1 MRICFLTENYPP
13 QRGGMSQS
21 CDRIVDGLRHRGYTI
36 DVVHFTNRTG
46 FIKTIQQLNGQYIS
60 IPFEDSEAHT
70 LNLAWNYLEK
80 QSYSLL
86 ICFGGYLPVLAAP
99 VYAKWMSVPL
109 LTLLRGNDFDAAI
122 FTPRKRDLLQDAML
136 ASSRVCVVSK
146 DKQWKLAKLFPDLA
160 VNFVPNGIE
169 LESWQ
174 ASLSE
179 VSFAKQWRA
188 ENVLDRICIGVFGQL
203 KAKKGLDLLLR
214 SLASLNR
221 TDAFHLLLVGEIGE
235 EMQRML
241 SEGGLSFSHYP
252 FMDRYELIKYYLCC
266 DAVAIPSYYDG
277 MPNVLLEAGALG
289 IPVLAS
295 NIDGMK
301 DVLENVTDDLL
312 FEPGDFKACR
322 QVLSLFL
329 EADIEQRLKWGNDLK
344 KNIETKF
351 TNQHETTAYEQII
364 DSVSGLNGC
373 TLRLQSGQRVS

>member
-21 CDRIVDGLRHRGYTI
+21 CDRIVDGLRKRGYTI
-36 DVVHFTNRTG
+36 DVVHFTNRIG
-46 FIKTIQQLNGQYIS
+46 VIKTTQQLNGQYIS
-60 IPFEDSEAHT
+60 IPFEDGEAHT
-70 LNLAWNYLEK
+70 LNLTWNYLEK

-99 VYAKWMSVPL
+99 VYVKWMNIPL

-136 ASSRVCVVSK
+136 ASIQVCVVSR
-146 DKQWKLAKLFPDLA
+146 DKQWKLAKLFPDLS

-169 LESWQ
+169 LASWQ
-174 ASLSE
+174 ASPSE
-179 VSFAKQWRA
+179 VAFAKQWRT
-188 ENVLDRICIGVFGQL
+188 EKSFERTCIGVFGQL

-214 SLASLNR
+214 SLLSLDR
-221 TDAFHLLLVGEIGE
+221 IDAFHLLLVGEIGE
-235 EMQRML
+235 EMQGTL
-241 SEGGLSFSHYP
+241 IEGGISFSHYP

-295 NIDGMK
+295 SIDGMK
-301 DVLENVTDDLL
+301 DVMQGVTDELL

-322 QVLSLFL
+322 HVLSLFL

-351 TNQHETTAYEQII
+351 TDHHETAAYEKII
-364 DSVSGLNGC
+364 DAMPGFTNH
-373 TLRLQSGQRVS
+373 TLRLQSNQRIS